1 LRRDKVNVF
10 VYGTLRRHEENH
22 SLLKEAELHYEQ
34 AWAEG
39 RLYDTGKGYPAMKE
53 GEGRVYGEI
62 YKINDALLHKLDD
75 IEDFIEGREENLYNR
90 QLQEVNTDQGPVE
103 AFVYYGLG
111 EKMFQNEVSS
121 GDWKVHQFI
130 KEKPERILYFA
141 YGSCMDDARFKLAEV
156 DHHFKICLGAGA
168 LKGYSMRYLFKVEDG
183 GRGDII
189 EDGGTMEGIVYDV
202 PQEAVEYLFTR
213 EGVAPGWY
221 RAAFV
226 DVTIGKTVYKD
237 VLTFIVKT
245 KFDEVQP
252 PEHYARE
259 ILRGSLPH
267 VSAAYHSKLQQQ
279 LIDLGMVEEQV
290 KSLLND

>member
-1 LRRDKVNVF
+1 VNVF

-22 SLLKEAELHYEQ
+22 SLLKEAQLQCEQ
-34 AWAEG
+34 AWIEG
-39 RLYDTGKGYPAMKE
+39 KLFDTNRGYPALKE
-53 GEGRVYGEI
+53 GEGTVYGEV
-62 YKINDALLHKLDD
+62 YRINDELLVKLDE
-75 IEDFIEGREENLYNR
+75 IEDYIEGREGNLYNR
-90 QLQEVNTDQGPVE
+90 QFQKVNTDQGPVE
-103 AFVYYGLG
+103 AFVYYGL
-111 EKMFQNEVSS
+111 EDKMFQSEISS
-121 GDWKVHQFI
+121 GDWKVHRFI
-130 KEKPERILYFA
+130 HEKPQRILYFA

-156 DHHFKICLGAGA
+156 DHHFKERMGAGT
-168 LKGYSMRYLFKVEDG
+168 LNGYSMRYLFKVDDG

-189 EDGGTMEGIVYDV
+189 EDGGNMEGVVYDV

-226 DVTIGKTVYKD
+226 DVTIGGKVYQD

-245 KFDEVQP
+245 KFDEVLP
-252 PEHYARE
+252 PEHYAQE

-290 KSLLND
+290 KSLLKEPESS

>member
-1 LRRDKVNVF
+1 MNVF

-22 SLLKEAELHYEQ
+22 SLLKDASLQYEQ
-34 AWAEG
+34 AWAQG
-39 RLYDTGKGYPAMKE
+39 KLYDTGKGYPALKE
-53 GEGRVYGEI
+53 GEGTVYGEI
-62 YKINDALLHKLDD
+62 YKINEEILAKLDE
-75 IEDFIEGREENLYNR
+75 IEDYIEGREDNLYNR
-90 QLQEVNTDQGPVE
+90 RLQEVNTDRGPVE
-103 AFVYYGLG
+103 AFVYYGLEG
-111 EKMFQNEVSS
+111 KLFQSEISS
-121 GDWKVHQFI
+121 GDWKVHRFI
-130 KEKPERILYFA
+130 QEKPERILYFA
-141 YGSCMDDARFKLAEV
+141 YGSCMDDDRFRLAKV
-156 DHHFKICLGAGA
+156 DHHFEKCRGAGS
-168 LKGYSMRYLFKVEDG
+168 LDGYSMKYLFKVDDG

-189 EDGGTMEGIVYDV
+189 EDGGKMEGVVYDI

-226 DVTIGKTVYKD
+226 DVVIGGEVYRD

-245 KFDEVQP
+245 KFDEVLP

-290 KSLLND
+290 KNLLKDPETSG